1 MKKFLMLFLIILSGC
16 VTDRNFNQSNL
27 CDIFQTNPQWKSY
40 AEKTKDKWG
49 VPVSLQLSFIK
60 QESSF
65 NRTARPPRQKV
76 LGLIPGLRHSSAYG
90 YSQALDG
97 TWEEYKKS
105 TGNYNADRKNFAD
118 ASDFIGWYVD
128 GSYRLLKIE
137 KTDVYNHYLA
147 YHEGKGGFQKK
158 SYNKKKWLLDVAK
171 KVENQA
177 KEYSDQIKKC
187 NFHKNS
193 VF

>member
-76 LGLIPGLRHSSAYG
+76 LGMIPGLRPSSAYG

-97 TWEEYKKS
+97 TWEEYKQS

-158 SYNKKKWLLDVAK
+158 SYNKKKWLLEVAK

>member
-1 MKKFLMLFLIILSGC
+1 M
-16 VTDRNFNQSNL
+16 
-27 CDIFQTNPQWKSY
+27 
-40 AEKTKDKWG
+40 
-49 VPVSLQLSFIK
+49 
-60 QESSF
+60 
-65 NRTARPPRQKV
+65 
-76 LGLIPGLRHSSAYG
+76 GLIPGFRPSSAYG

-97 TWEEYKKS
+97 TWEEYKQS